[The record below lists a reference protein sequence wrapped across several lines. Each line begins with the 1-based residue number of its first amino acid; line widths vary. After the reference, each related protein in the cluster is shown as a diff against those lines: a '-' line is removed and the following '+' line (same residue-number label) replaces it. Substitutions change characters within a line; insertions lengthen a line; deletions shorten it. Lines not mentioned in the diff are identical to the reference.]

1 LDKKYEKTDLLI
13 PFYGRSKNL
22 SSFSAKFAD
31 IGAFSTRKNGG
42 IRIQCSK
49 GTEDVFMEKR
59 EKELMQPSAHSVTIE
74 GRRRMRITGVID
86 VESFQEDEMTVI
98 TQAGAL
104 TVWGEGL
111 KLGKLNPEDGQV
123 LLEGN
128 IVSIEYEQPEPE
140 RRSFF
145 FRKK

>member
-1 LDKKYEKTDLLI
+1 
-13 PFYGRSKNL
+13 
-22 SSFSAKFAD
+22 
-31 IGAFSTRKNGG
+31 
-42 IRIQCSK
+42 
-49 GTEDVFMEKR
+49 MEKR

-86 VESFQEDEMTVI
+86 VESFQEDEMTVV

>member
-1 LDKKYEKTDLLI
+1 MERKSTDL
-13 PFYGRSKNL
+13 
-22 SSFSAKFAD
+22 
-31 IGAFSTRKNGG
+31 
-42 IRIQCSK
+42 
-49 GTEDVFMEKR
+49 
-59 EKELMQPSAHSVTIE
+59 SVNATHTVLIE
-74 GRRRMRITGVID
+74 GRRRMRITGV
-86 VESFQEDEMTVI
+86 VEVERFFEDELTVE
-98 TQAGAL
+98 TEVGAL

>member
-1 LDKKYEKTDLLI
+1 
-13 PFYGRSKNL
+13 
-22 SSFSAKFAD
+22 
-31 IGAFSTRKNGG
+31 
-42 IRIQCSK
+42 
-49 GTEDVFMEKR
+49 MEKH
-59 EKELMQPSAHSVTIE
+59 EKELMQPSAHSLTIE
-74 GRRRMRITGVID
+74 GRRRMRITGVLD

-128 IVSIEYEQPEPE
+128 IASIEYEQAQPE
-140 RRSFF
+140 RRPFF
-145 FRKK
+145 FRRK